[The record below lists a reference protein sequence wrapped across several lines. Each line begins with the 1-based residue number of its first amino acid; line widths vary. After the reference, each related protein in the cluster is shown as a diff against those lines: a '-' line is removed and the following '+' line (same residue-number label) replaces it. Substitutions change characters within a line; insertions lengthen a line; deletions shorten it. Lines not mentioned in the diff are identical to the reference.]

1 MTKGNWREVRARKR
15 GLWLAQQINELHS
28 SWPCYDLINGLL
40 CVRRGNRPHGLP
52 VLAFQN
58 APRFADAAEAEE
70 WLKANDLRG
79 NVR

>member
-1 MTKGNWREVRARKR
+1 MTKGNWREVRAHDRAR
-15 GLWLAQQINELHS
+15 WFAQQIDELH
-28 SWPCYDLINGLL
+28 WPYYLINGLL
-40 CVRRGNRPHGLP
+40 YVRRGNRSYGLP

-58 APRFADAAEAEE
+58 APRFADAAAAEA